1 MMMLRER
8 TRGAG
13 VTYDK
18 EKLKTWAE
26 MERWDEC
33 LERNG
38 ALNKLSSKEGFD
50 HVQKEYFSLLDERI
64 RCCKELLKEHDD
76 ACIYFTLAELYD
88 RQNLDEKPDLL
99 FKRSVRRYCLE
110 SIRRKPDYA
119 PQWVLLAK
127 AYAWIAELGGESDEM
142 PELEMSFWE
151 DGIQVRIERGDG
163 KPQETLRWIEMA
175 IQCMKKAISIDPDE
189 MGVSQILEES
199 LSHKKRSV

>member
-1 MMMLRER
+1 M
-8 TRGAG
+8 
-13 VTYDK
+13 TYDK

-26 MERWDEC
+26 MERWDEY

-38 ALNKLSSKEGFD
+38 ALNELSSKEGFD
-50 HVQKEYFSLLDERI
+50 HVQKEYFKELDLRI
-64 RCCKELLKEHDD
+64 HYCKKLLKEYDD
-76 ACIYFTLAELYD
+76 ACIYYTLAELYD

-110 SIRRKPDYA
+110 SIRKKPDYA
-119 PQWVLLAK
+119 PQWVLLVR

-151 DGIQVRIERGDG
+151 DGVRVRIERGDG

-189 MGVSQILEES
+189 MGYHRFLKS
-199 LSHKKRSV
+199 LYHIKSEAYEIRGRNGE